1 MNHDPHSPH
10 RWRLAGQQ
18 PERANWRTLRT
29 LRFPICLLSDGDGS
43 LQLMIRVTAGC
54 NRAIAAIFTMVISSA
69 SACATICA
77 LGVCPD
83 HPQQTSSHDCESS
96 TSHHSHR
103 SSVPH
108 KPDCSKHAH
117 PSVVFVKSGGVARI
131 ELSISA
137 YMSPAV
143 LFASPG
149 NFSVAN
155 LTASDGLDLAPPL
168 VPRRIPLHQQIG
180 VLRI

>member
-1 MNHDPHSPH
+1 M
-10 RWRLAGQQ
+10 
-18 PERANWRTLRT
+18 
-29 LRFPICLLSDGDGS
+29 
-43 LQLMIRVTAGC
+43 
-54 NRAIAAIFTMVISSA
+54 
-69 SACATICA
+69 
-77 LGVCPD
+77 
-83 HPQQTSSHDCESS
+83 
-96 TSHHSHR
+96 
-103 SSVPH
+103 
-108 KPDCSKHAH
+108 
-117 PSVVFVKSGGVARI
+117 FVKSGGVARI